1 MHETD
6 LRVFIDGT
14 THYFHQTAQEKAMV
28 GTPYLLDTSH
38 TICYDFT
45 GIIGISGR
53 RKGCV
58 YFTAPTEMLNV
69 LLARLGED
77 TFDNDFRC
85 DIVGE
90 VANTISGN
98 ARKEFGRD
106 FMISVPIIV
115 AGEPER
121 IKLPHDIRSF
131 VIPID
136 WCEHHAALVISLE

>member
-6 LRVFIDGT
+6 LQVFINGT
-14 THYFHQTAQEKAMV
+14 THYFHQTAKEKATV
-28 GTPYLLDTSH
+28 GTPYLLDTRQ
-38 TICYDFT
+38 TVCYDFT
-45 GIIGISGR
+45 GIIGVSGR

-58 YFTAPTEMLNV
+58 YFTAPTQMLNV
-69 LLARLGED
+69 LLARIGEE
-77 TFDNDFRC
+77 TFDNEYRC

-106 FMISVPIIV
+106 FMISVPIV
-115 AGEPER
+115 LAGEPDK
-121 IKLPHDIRSF
+121 IKLPSDIRSF

-136 WCEHHAALVISLE
+136 WSECHAALVISLE